1 MNLNIVIIGLSVT
14 SSWGNGHATTYRAL
28 LEALASRGHHVT
40 FLERDVPW
48 YRGHRDLTKPSNWT
62 VKLYQ
67 SLQDIPRR
75 YTSLIRDANLVILGS
90 YVPDGIA
97 IAEWVTAH
105 AQGVTAFYDIDTP
118 VTLAGLDQGLEY
130 LSAAMI
136 PRFDLYL
143 SFSGGPVP
151 GMIEDAYGSP
161 MARVLYCSADP
172 DLYRPHPV
180 KQHWSLGYLGTY
192 SDDRQ
197 PSLERLLLAPA
208 LMLADH
214 QFVVAGSRYPEHL
227 VWPDNVS
234 RIEHLSQH
242 QHPPFY
248 SRQRFTLNLTRA
260 DMRALGFSPSVRLF
274 EAAACGTP
282 VISDRWPGIETIFEP
297 GSEILLVS
305 DAREVSQILRDI
317 PEERRLAIADKAR
330 RRILADHT
338 PDHRARQ
345 LEAYYLE
352 AAGRRRRNLLQPAA
366 GLTMQAAEVRAEAT

>member
-28 LEALASRGHHVT
+28 IEALASRGHHVT

-208 LMLADH
+208 MMLADH

-366 GLTMQAAEVRAEAT
+366 GRTMQAAEVRAEAT

>member
-28 LEALASRGHHVT
+28 IEALASRGHHVT

-130 LSAAMI
+130 LSPAMI

-208 LMLADH
+208 KMLADH

-248 SRQRFTLNLTRA
+248 LRQRFTLNLTRA
-260 DMRALGFSPSVRLF
+260 DMRSLGFSPSVRLF

-297 GSEILLVS
+297 GTEILLVS

-366 GLTMQAAEVRAEAT
+366 SHTMQAAEMSAEAT

>member
-75 YTSLIRDANLVILGS
+75 YTSLIRDANLVVLGS

-208 LMLADH
+208 MMLADH

-297 GSEILLVS
+297 GTEILLVS

-366 GLTMQAAEVRAEAT
+366 GRTMQAAEVRAEAT